1 MRLGRMGS
9 LLWSIRRCYATLR
22 RVRQTV
28 GSQREA
34 GGRSMDITG
43 AIRSAPL
50 VDLGILIGLGVF
62 FFLGVLQ
69 GAIRRLIGIG
79 SMLVAFLVAG
89 NLRDPLGGFFGD
101 NWTQFDRDYNKL
113 LAFII
118 VFALVG
124 VASSIV
130 TQGFYKR
137 TDISAQ
143 HPIID
148 DVIGGLL
155 GLLQGAILLLFVVII
170 LNSYI
175 LPPAQS
181 GDVTYLRTAQD
192 LIVNQSH
199 LSIWLE
205 DHIVPG
211 FVHIMSF
218 LLPSDLVTLF
228 P

>member
-1 MRLGRMGS
+1 
-9 LLWSIRRCYATLR
+9 
-22 RVRQTV
+22 V
-28 GSQREA
+28 
-34 GGRSMDITG
+34 D
-43 AIRSAPL
+43 AIRSAPV
-50 VDLGILIGLGVF
+50 VDLAILVGLGVF

-69 GAIRRLIGIG
+69 GAIRRLIGLG

-89 NLRDPLGGFFGD
+89 NLRDPLGNFFGD

-118 VFALVG
+118 VFVV
-124 VASSIV
+124 VAVVASIV

-137 TDISAQ
+137 TDIYAR
-143 HPIID
+143 HPIVD
-148 DVIGGLL
+148 DIIGGLL
-155 GLLQGAILLLFVVII
+155 GLLQGTMLLIFVIVI

-175 LPPAQS
+175 LPPARS
-181 GDVTYLRTAQD
+181 GDVTYLRNVQD

-199 LSIWLE
+199 ISIWLD

-211 FVHIMSF
+211 FMHFMSF
-218 LLPSDLVTLF
+218 LLPGDLVTLF